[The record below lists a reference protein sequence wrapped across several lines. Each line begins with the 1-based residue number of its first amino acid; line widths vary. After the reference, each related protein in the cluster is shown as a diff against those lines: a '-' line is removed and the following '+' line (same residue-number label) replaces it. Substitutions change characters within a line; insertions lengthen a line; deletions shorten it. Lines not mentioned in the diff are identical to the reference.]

1 MPSFP
6 QESAV
11 ETLSPGSEP
20 GQCCDHSVAALS
32 EPGVSGSG
40 KAAQTAEN
48 PKSMHVLLAT
58 FLGGVFDGMDS
69 SIFAMVLFPALSELL
84 GSTSHAVVG
93 QHGSYVIA
101 LFMVGWACGAMGF
114 GILADYIGRAR
125 TMTLTILLYA
135 LCTGLC
141 ATAHSWQELGFYRFL
156 VGAGIGGELG
166 IGAVMLNECWT
177 NKSRVFAVG
186 AMASSLGIGYML
198 TAALNLWLG
207 SYGWRWLFV
216 VGIVPAFL
224 TVYIR
229 MKLKESSHFVEM
241 KEARAATL
249 AKAESERSDE
259 EKAALRFTVFELFNK
274 EHISKSVPIICL
286 TSTAVIC
293 WWAVLAWVPAWIN
306 QMTGELAVQQRST
319 AMMFK
324 EIGMI
329 LSGFLGGLMITK
341 LGYKKSMAISFVAA
355 FICATGMFLTTKS
368 FGPALI
374 VWILCTGFFA
384 HVPFVILW
392 TYIPELFETRIRS
405 TAFGVYYNIG
415 RFAAAAAALASGEL
429 IKVFGG
435 SYALA
440 ASTIASVYL
449 FGAIATKFMPSA
461 DGKLFER
468 N

>member
-1 MPSFP
+1 MPTIT
-6 QESAV
+6 QE
-11 ETLSPGSEP
+11 P
-20 GQCCDHSVAALS
+20 LS
-32 EPGVSGSG
+32 EASSANPDSCCGEASNSGTTASSAEPSANTVG
-40 KAAQTAEN
+40 KPE
-48 PKSMHVLLAT
+48 SWHVLLAT

-69 SIFAMVLFPALSELL
+69 SIFAMVLFPALSELV
-84 GSTSHAVVG
+84 GSTSHTVVG
-93 QHGSYVIA
+93 VYGSYVIA
-101 LFMVGWACGAMGF
+101 LFMVGWACGAIGF
-114 GILADYIGRAR
+114 GILADYIGRAKAM
-125 TMTLTILLYA
+125 TMTILLYA

-141 ATAHSWQELGFYRFL
+141 ATAHNWAELGFYRFL

-166 IGAVMLNECWT
+166 IGAVMLSECWP

-186 AMASSLGIGYML
+186 CMASSLGIGYMC

-216 VGIVPAFL
+216 AGIVPAFL

-229 MKLKESSHFVEM
+229 AKLKESSHFVEM
-241 KEARAATL
+241 KEAKSAAM
-249 AKAESERSDE
+249 AKSESERSVE
-259 EKAALRFTVFELFNK
+259 EQAALKFTVLELFEK
-274 EHISKSVPIICL
+274 ENLQKTIPVVCL
-286 TSTAVIC
+286 TSTAIVC

-341 LGYKKSMAISFVAA
+341 MGYKKSMAFSFLAA
-355 FICATGMFLTTKS
+355 FICAVGMFLTTKS

-374 VWILCTGFFA
+374 AWILFTGFFA

-405 TAFGVYYNIG
+405 TAFGVCFNIG

-440 ASTIASVYL
+440 ASSIASVYL
-449 FGAIATKFMPSA
+449 LGIIATKFMPTS
-461 DGKLFER
+461 DGKVFDK

>member
-1 MPSFP
+1 MTEEKMPTISQEP
-6 QESAV
+6 VGTSATEPVSPTASAESAPS
-11 ETLSPGSEP
+11 EKTSTSPDSW
-20 GQCCDHSVAALS
+20 
-32 EPGVSGSG
+32 
-40 KAAQTAEN
+40 
-48 PKSMHVLLAT
+48 HVLLAT

-84 GSTSHAVVG
+84 GTTSHAVVG
-93 QHGSYVIA
+93 VHGSYVIA
-101 LFMVGWACGAMGF
+101 LFMVGWACGAIGF
-114 GILADYIGRAR
+114 GVLADYIGRAR

-141 ATAHSWQELGFYRFL
+141 ATAHSWQELGLYRFL

-166 IGAVMLNECWT
+166 IGAVMLSECWP

-186 AMASSLGIGYML
+186 AMASSLGIGYMC
-198 TAALNLWLG
+198 TAGLNLWLG
-207 SYGWRWLFV
+207 QYGWRWLFV
-216 VGIVPAFL
+216 AGIVPAFL

-229 MKLKESSHFVEM
+229 MKLKESAHFVEM
-241 KEARAATL
+241 KEAKTAAM
-249 AKAESERSDE
+249 AKSESERSDE
-259 EKAALRFTVFELFNK
+259 EKAVLRFTMFELFEK
-274 EHISKSVPIICL
+274 ENLRKTIPVVCL
-286 TSTAVIC
+286 TSTAIVC

-329 LSGFLGGLMITK
+329 LSGFLGGLMIAK
-341 LGYKKSMAISFVAA
+341 MGYKKSMALSFLAA

-374 VWILCTGFFA
+374 AWILFTGFFA

-405 TAFGVYYNIG
+405 TAFGVCFNIG
-415 RFAAAAAALASGEL
+415 RFAAAVAALASGEL

-440 ASTIASVYL
+440 ASSIASVYL
-449 FGAIATKFMPSA
+449 LGVIACKFMPHS
-461 DGKLFER
+461 DGKIFDR
-468 N
+468 R